1 MIITNKAKCKLCGNV
16 IESKYRHDY
25 VTCNCGEISVDG
37 GKDYLRRGYKED
49 MNNLIELSEIKE
61 DQNV

>member
-1 MIITNKAKCKLCGNV
+1 MIIVNKAKCKVCKDI
-16 IESKYRHDY
+16 IESKHTHDY
-25 VTCNCGEISVDG
+25 VECSCGEISVDG

-49 MNNLIELSEIKE
+49 INNLIKLSEIKE